1 MCLYVHRNI
10 FSSSLFLFFYLL
22 SVIPSSLPSIY
33 LVRVFSWETLRCN
46 RTKST
51 FGLSL
56 LISNA
61 FVNSCVL
68 LHDNSNVH
76 STIQLLF
83 HVVDVQLWL
92 HLVTGLLPSSM
103 RGVWTTRKECEYL
116 LLTSSSSS
124 LSVASSSSS
133 TSSWPPSSS
142 SWSSEKDIKGNRLN
156 STKPQK
162 VLIWFLSE
170 SKNSI
175 WTKSNFFH

>member
-1 MCLYVHRNI
+1 MSI
-10 FSSSLFLFFYLL
+10 DTSLAVVCFCSFICFLW
-22 SVIPSSLPSIY
+22 SLPYSPRYIWWGCSLEKHY
-33 LVRVFSWETLRCN
+33 DAIQQRVLLVCLRWFQMHC
-46 RTKST
+46 
-51 FGLSL
+51 
-56 LISNA
+56 
-61 FVNSCVL
+61 VNSFVP
-68 LHDNSNVH
+68 LHDNSNVY
-76 STIQLLF
+76 SSIQLPL

-133 TSSWPPSSS
+133 TSSSPPSSS